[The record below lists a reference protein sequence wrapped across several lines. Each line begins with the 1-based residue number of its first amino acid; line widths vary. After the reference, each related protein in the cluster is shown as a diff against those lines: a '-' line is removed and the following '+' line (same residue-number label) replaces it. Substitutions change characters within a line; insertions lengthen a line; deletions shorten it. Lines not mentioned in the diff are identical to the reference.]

1 MTVFLCH
8 GGGGVNAD
16 AITAVLSS
24 PPVLEPT
31 FLAAPSLRSATNWTT
46 AQLSQATVRVL
57 KEIELPDNVIGMVQR
72 VSHQWIIHTG
82 RLQRA
87 L

>member
-1 MTVFLCH
+1 MTEFLCH
-8 GGGGVNAD
+8 VGGGVNAD
-16 AITAVLSS
+16 NIAVVLSS

-57 KEIELPDNVIGMVQR
+57 KEKELLDNIIGLVQR
-72 VSHQWIIHTG
+72 VSHQ
-82 RLQRA
+82 
-87 L
+87 